1 MTASGRTPD
10 QLVVVRVPCDASAGT
25 NQTTHAGAVAAP
37 ARAAMHALALA
48 GTKPLTLLGEVFKL
62 WDIDE
67 LHFILTYMHFFKQSH
82 V

>member
-25 NQTTHAGAVAAP
+25 NQIHAGAVAAA

-48 GTKPLTLLGEVFKL
+48 GTKPLTVLGEVFKL